1 MNRLRRML
9 RSFLGNKYSL
19 VRDQGAEYDLHET
32 EQCFRQLGEN
42 IQEVFWLLN
51 ADASQTLY
59 LSPSFEAL
67 WDRPARSMLASP
79 SFLLQTIHP
88 EDLSRIQRVLDE
100 QGWSGLNHDYRIQL
114 CDGTI
119 RWIHT
124 RCFVLPDEH
133 SDSQRI
139 AGVSVDI
146 SKQKRLEREKDMM
159 TRALEQ
165 SADTVMITDADGVIV
180 YVNAAFEDISGYAK
194 DEVLGLR
201 PSLLRS
207 GFQDESFYQ
216 RVWQSLGAGLPFID
230 VFINRRKD
238 GELFYEAKS
247 ITPLRG
253 KEGDITHFVSTGKDI
268 TERLK
273 GRERLQR
280 LLHYDTVTG
289 LASRVLLHDRLHQ
302 AILHARRLHTRLGVV
317 CLGLGL
323 SELLGKDSAREL
335 HEQMM
340 RAAAERLQGIFDSD
354 CTLARLAEDEFVVLL
369 KNIEQDEELE
379 ETVNRLLVAFAE
391 PLRTAGYELFVTP
404 AVGISISPE
413 HSEEPDELLRRALMA
428 MLHARRDVQRDHC
441 YYRTDMHKGSLHSHS

>member
-1 MNRLRRML
+1 MNRLWRML
-9 RSFLGNKYSL
+9 RSLLDTKQGS
-19 VRDQGAEYDLHET
+19 VREHDLHET

-42 IQEVFWLLN
+42 IQEVFWLLDEDGSN
-51 ADASQTLY
+51 TLY

-67 WDRPARSMLASP
+67 WERPAQSMLAAP

-88 EDLSRIQRVLDE
+88 EDVSRIQQVLEE
-100 QGWSGLNHDYRIQL
+100 QGWSGLNHAYRIQL
-114 CDGTI
+114 CDGTT

-124 RCFVLPDEH
+124 HCFVLPDEQ
-133 SDSQRI
+133 SGSQRI

-146 SKQKRLEREKDMM
+146 SEQKRLEQEKDMM

-165 SADTVMITDADGVIV
+165 SADTVMITDAEGVIV
-180 YVNAAFEDISGYAK
+180 YVNAAFEDITGYAK
-194 DEVLGLR
+194 EEVLGRR

-207 GFQDESFYQ
+207 GFQDASFYQ

-253 KEGDITHFVSTGKDI
+253 KEGEISHFVSTGKDI

-280 LLHYDTVTG
+280 LLHYDAVTG

-302 AILHARRLHTRLGVV
+302 AILHVRRLHTRLGVV

-340 RAAAERLQGIFDSD
+340 RAAAERLLEVFDSD
-354 CTLARLAEDEFVVLL
+354 STLARLAEDEFVILL
-369 KNIEQDEELE
+369 KNIEQGEQLE
-379 ETVNRLLVAFAE
+379 EAVSRLLASFAE
-391 PLRTAGYELFVTP
+391 PLQAGGYELFVTP

-413 HSEEPDELLRRALMA
+413 HSEEADELLRRALMA
-428 MLHARRDVQRDHC
+428 MQHARHDVQRHHC
-441 YYRTDMHKGSLHSHS
+441 YYQADMHKGSLHPSS